1 MQFAARAYGD
11 WQIVRDAMKRV
22 SEFDGDSQVKETME
36 TLILLHILE
45 TFDRNAKE
53 YVKANIMGPAALK
66 VLAIN
71 RIVRKCFHL
80 TEIKNGFN
88 REFKILN
95 FFPKLVILINL

>member
-71 RIVRKCFHL
+71 RIVRKYFPL
-80 TEIKNGFN
+80 TELKMALTVNL
-88 REFKILN
+88 R
-95 FFPKLVILINL
+95 ILIFSQNWLF